1 MAENPT
7 IIVAH
12 LNDDEL
18 KKNIADLVA
27 TVKRGTHAM
36 ENDFNAVVQ
45 NMVAQL
51 QALGSMTF
59 TPVVKPI
66 ISGGGSGGSGGSGS
80 GAGGGGGTPPA
91 GSVAEL
97 REQIKLQEK
106 KREQMQLTDP
116 LLRGENEAI
125 SQQRTKLKEVLMTT
139 EQLNESHEKLRKK
152 QEKIAQAPLRKEFN
166 IANTMSTKDLTSAEA
181 KLRELERIQ
190 QRMRTSG
197 LFDTEQMNKVQLAI
211 DRTQKK
217 IETLRKTKP
226 MTMKDILNLPENSI
240 DAIAKKMSAL
250 KKLPIDPNNKNEV
263 AKLRAELER
272 LKTKQDE
279 ILGRNAALAKS
290 TSTLGSAFGYI
301 RNRIIYALSLGALTS
316 FVKNLYEIRGQ
327 YELLERSLGV
337 LINSFEKGSHIFR
350 ELGDMA
356 LKSPFTLMEL
366 AGAAKQL
373 TAYNFAE
380 NEVVDTTRRLA
391 DLSAALGVPMERLT
405 YNLGQ
410 IRAQTVLTA
419 RDARDF
425 ANAGL
430 PIVKSLADHFS
441 ELEGRVVSTGDVY
454 DRMSKKMVS
463 YNDVMAVLMKM
474 TDEGG
479 KFFDFQAKQ
488 AKTLR
493 VQMANLTLAFN
504 NMLNE
509 VGASNQGLL
518 SAPLQLLKSMLQ
530 NWRALDK
537 VIKDV
542 AGTFLLL
549 KIGQAVLL
557 LIKGELMSVTGWT
570 KLLGESITNL
580 AIKLGKSIV
589 SLITNPMNLIPL
601 AIFAVSDFLLT
612 LKQNADRVRE
622 FNAAIRDSAKEAA
635 DALEKFTSN
644 KGNKAMREMAER
656 GELSGEEGEKAWE
669 SISEQIRTSS
679 MSAESLL
686 GQLNGIS
693 NVSERVAKAF
703 EFADKIQQADYYL
716 QQLDNDTIKLSQD
729 GALWGL
735 LGGEGLVSD
744 LKDFY
749 KALGDKNGFASWQHQ
764 QEEFQDELDETAKS
778 VKNFL
783 DANNI
788 TDPLQIR
795 EILEKV
801 RSQIKLKNPE
811 IQGDLER
818 LFDIEFDTA
827 FADRMQIPVDKNY
840 SLMRM
845 FMKDLKNL
853 YGHTFQDINEDVY
866 KNTWEINEQ
875 QKEAVDKLL
884 VDWKDKVVPEAYEEL
899 KRMVADANLL
909 RINIGVTFN
918 PQTLNELQ
926 KEVSERI
933 KMSSRPLGFFGKSY
947 LLPQQNETKLITWVE
962 RLQGIIKKNDEEIEK
977 YKRDNTEWS
986 QEHIDTLQ
994 EESQAAKNLL
1004 DLFNQQYAKDK
1015 SGKGNK
1021 KQDELLET
1029 LKMTVD
1035 VVKKLQSEYD
1045 TLTKKGATS
1054 KDALDSVWG
1063 RFGKTLKHINA
1074 ELESFGLPKIDAKII
1089 KGNDPNDVL
1098 KFFQELSNILTDK
1111 GLSNLERQKTLEVVI
1126 QEFSIKAQ
1134 TYNLDKITKGLNS
1147 ELDKLKNEYE
1157 LGVEL
1162 DATPELGDIFADMI
1176 GIDKE
1181 KLDELPHDFE
1191 GVMSRLQDI
1200 IDDTVGKGVFN
1211 LSKNLSKAT
1220 FNEWLKAN
1228 RHGTPDEDSFSK
1240 MLNTIREYANKTRL
1254 EETKKQI
1261 QEWDKLLEKYAE
1273 YEYKKSQIQKE
1284 YERELE
1290 TARKRNAGKDI
1301 TNAIEQQYKQ
1311 KLAELDFEEFQK
1323 SPEWITATGDLANM
1337 TDSAIEGLI
1346 NTLIRYKKEA
1356 KNLDP
1361 KQIKKINQAL
1371 KSLYRAQR
1379 QGNPFALLANSMEE
1393 AKERASDFQPEID
1406 KTERELE
1413 DLRKQMSLG
1422 GTNTNELAAKYLTL
1436 TERLKQLRRTQKEVG
1451 KVSAKSV
1458 VEGLQAAVAVAKE
1471 ATSMF
1476 TDLADAMGG
1485 KNMTKASETVKT
1497 TMEVVDKALSGA
1509 AAGAAFGGWGAAIGG
1524 VVGAMS
1530 AIITKF
1536 ADKWSGNAG
1545 ITKQVEKSERAVRSL
1560 QSAMIDLEHAV
1571 DQAYGAT
1578 VLGAQRAVLV
1588 NKQLQLEE
1596 LQRQL
1601 ELEESRK
1608 AKNRDDDKITD
1619 LQQQIKELK
1628 YEIQDGITDI
1638 TNSLLG
1644 ISSVGDAM
1652 ESLMDGFID
1661 ALRNGEDAMS
1671 VFNDDIDK
1679 MIANMVTKMFTTKI
1693 LQPWFEQQWAT
1704 IQAQME
1710 ARGQQ
1715 ERERLQGLLDE
1726 RMRTEVSNGQY
1737 WIKGNEVTK
1746 DEYLAYL
1753 DQLIAESEKNLE
1765 ALSQPTMDDIRRYAE
1780 LLRSGQ
1786 PVVEENMQEIE
1797 NFLRELGLIKDKTSD
1812 KELSA
1817 LQQGIQGITEE
1828 TAGALEAYMNSVA
1841 KQTYLHS
1848 DLLTQIRD
1856 AVVGLD
1862 FDVQVATQA
1871 QMLLQLQQ
1879 SYMVQMAIQGIL
1891 EGALTP
1897 SGRGFNV
1904 SLIN

>member
-66 ISGGGSGGSGGSGS
+66 ISGGGGSGGSGGSG
-80 GAGGGGGTPPA
+80 GGTPPP

-106 KREQMQLTDP
+106 IREQQTLNSTE
-116 LLRGENEAI
+116 LRTQNALVQEKQA
-125 SQQRTKLKEVLMTT
+125 KLKEQLMTT
-139 EQLNESHEKLRKK
+139 DQINKASMRKGFNE
-152 QEKIAQAPLRKEFN
+152 
-166 IANTMSTKDLTSAEA
+166 ANTMSTKNLTSAEA
-181 KLRELERIQ
+181 KLRELEKIQ
-190 QRMRTSG
+190 QRMNASG

-226 MTMKDILNLPENSI
+226 MTMNDIIAMPENSI

-250 KKLPIDPNNKNEV
+250 KKVPIDPNNKDEV
-263 AKLRAELER
+263 RKLREELEK
-272 LKTKQDE
+272 LKAKQDE
-279 ILGRNAALAKS
+279 ILGRNTKLEKS
-290 TSTLGSAFGYI
+290 TSALGSAFGYI
-301 RNRIIYALSLGALTS
+301 RNRIIYALSLGALTA

-518 SAPLQLLKSMLQ
+518 SAPLQLLKTMLQ

-589 SLITNPMNLIPL
+589 SLVTNPMNLIPL
-601 AIFAVSDFLLT
+601 AIFAVSDFLIT
-612 LKQNADRVRE
+612 LRQNAEKIRE
-622 FNAAIRDSAKEAA
+622 FNNAIRDSAKEAA

-669 SISEQIRTSS
+669 SISEQLRTSS

-749 KALGDKNGFASWQHQ
+749 KAIGDKNGFASWQHQ
-764 QEEFQDELDETAKS
+764 QEEFQGELDKTAKS
-778 VKNFL
+778 VKDFL
-783 DANNI
+783 DAYHI
-788 TDPLQIR
+788 SDPLQIR

-853 YGHTFQDINEDVY
+853 YGHTFQDINEEVY
-866 KNTWEINEQ
+866 KNTWEINDQ

-918 PQTLNELQ
+918 PQTLTNLQ
-926 KEVSERI
+926 REVSERI
-933 KMSSRPLGFFGKSY
+933 KLANRPLDYFGNSY
-947 LLPQQNETKLITWVE
+947 LLPQQNETKLISWVE
-962 RLQGIIKKNDEEIEK
+962 RLQGVIKKNDEEIEK
-977 YKRDNTEWS
+977 YRLDNTEWS

-994 EESQAAKNLL
+994 KESQAAKNLL

-1045 TLTKKGATS
+1045 TLTKKGMTS
-1054 KDALDSVWG
+1054 TEALDNVYG
-1063 RFGKTLKHINA
+1063 RFGKTLEHINA
-1074 ELESFGLPKIDAKII
+1074 HLASFGLPKIDAKII

-1098 KFFQELSNILTDK
+1098 AFFQELSDILTNK

-1176 GIDKE
+1176 GIDKQS
-1181 KLDELPHDFE
+1181 LDELPRDFE
-1191 GVMSRLQDI
+1191 GVMLHLQSI
-1200 IDDTVGKGVFN
+1200 IDKTIGKGIFN
-1211 LSKNLSKAT
+1211 LSENLSKAT
-1220 FNEWLKAN
+1220 FDEWLKAN
-1228 RHGTPDEDSFSK
+1228 QHGTPDEDSFSK
-1240 MLNTIREYANKTRL
+1240 ILNAFREYANKMRL

-1301 TNAIEQQYKQ
+1301 TNAIERQYNQ

-1379 QGNPFALLANSMEE
+1379 QGNPFALLANAMEE

-1406 KTERELE
+1406 KTVQELE
-1413 DLRKQMSLG
+1413 DLRTQMTLG
-1422 GTNTNELAAKYLTL
+1422 GENTSELSAKYLKL
-1436 TERLKQLRRTQKEVG
+1436 TERLKQLRNMQKEVG

-1458 VEGLQAAVAVAKE
+1458 VEGLQSAVSVVKD
-1471 ATSMF
+1471 ATTMF

-1485 KNMTKASETVKT
+1485 KNMTAASETIKT
-1497 TMEVVDKALSGA
+1497 TMNVVDKALSGA
-1509 AAGAAFGGWGAAIGG
+1509 MTGAMIGGGWGAAIGA

-1530 AIITKF
+1530 AIVTKF
-1536 ADKWSGNAG
+1536 ADKWSGNEG
-1545 ITKQVEKSERAVRSL
+1545 ITKQIEKSERAVRAL
-1560 QSAMIDLEHAV
+1560 ETAMIDLEHAV

-1578 VLGAQRAVLV
+1578 TLGAQRAVV
-1588 NKQLQLEE
+1588 INKQLQLVE

-1601 ELEESRK
+1601 ALEESRK
-1608 AKNRDDDKITD
+1608 SKNRDADKISD
-1619 LQQQIKELK
+1619 LEQQIKELNN
-1628 YEIQDGITDI
+1628 DITDSINDI

-1661 ALRNGEDAMS
+1661 ALRNGENAMD
-1671 VFNDDIDK
+1671 VFNDSVDE

-1704 IQAQME
+1704 IQEQLNE
-1710 ARGQQ
+1710 RGA
-1715 ERERLQGLLDE
+1715 EESERLESLLAQRAQAVAQQQGGGHYRYSINGKHATYDEYIAWLDE
-1726 RMRTEVSNGQY
+1726 QIE
-1737 WIKGNEVTK
+1737 
-1746 DEYLAYL
+1746 
-1753 DQLIAESEKNLE
+1753 QLQDSLQNAMM
-1765 ALSQPTMDDIRRYAE
+1765 PTTDDIRRYAE

-1786 PVVEENMQEIE
+1786 PIVEENLEE
-1797 NFLRELGLIKDKTSD
+1797 VRNFLRELGLIKDKTSD